1 MSRFS
6 LAWSRCRGLCAVPRE
21 GQLVDSEA
29 LSAPAGVAAFL
40 GVSDRLDHHERK
52 RLLAGRV
59 IAALLD
65 AEPRQVRVIREAPAQ
80 FGYHPRL
87 LATVR
92 GEEVPLSIHTC
103 SRGPATVVA
112 VADIVIPLGVDVRAA
127 HPTPAEL
134 DEMRR
139 HSHLFPDADA
149 AQLLAH
155 WTRVTAVRHAD
166 GRGSRVQPERVRLD
180 EDLSRGWVPD
190 RSVHY
195 SLADLSRDSWTVT
208 LAYGTGPR

>member
-1 MSRFS
+1 M
-6 LAWSRCRGLCAVPRE
+6 
-21 GQLVDSEA
+21 DSEE
-29 LSAPAGVAAFL
+29 LSAPAGVAAAL

-52 RLLAGRV
+52 RLLASEV
-59 IAALLD
+59 IAALLG
-65 AEPRQVRVIREAPAQ
+65 AEPRDVRIIREAPAQ

-87 LATVR
+87 LATVA

-112 VADIVIPLGVDVRAA
+112 VADTVIPLGVDLRAA
-127 HPTPAEL
+127 NPTAADLE
-134 DEMRR
+134 EMRR
-139 HSHLFPDADA
+139 HSHLFPDAGA

-166 GRGSRVQPERVRLD
+166 GRGSRVQPEHVRLD

-190 RSVHY
+190 RPVHY
-195 SLADLSRDSWTVT
+195 SLADLSRDPWTVT
-208 LAYGTGPR
+208 LAYGAGPR